1 MLSASL
7 SFPNRK
13 DMDSFIQAWVS
24 AKATITPLSQA
35 MVGGNGDA
43 AAAAAAAGGGGG
55 SAAGVGGDA
64 GIMTHV
70 LMAGARA
77 ACT

>member
-35 MVGGNGDA
+35 MAGGNGGGA
-43 AAAAAAAGGGGG
+43 AAAGGGG

>member
-35 MVGGNGDA
+35 MAGGNGGGGA
-43 AAAAAAAGGGGG
+43 AAAAAGGGG

-64 GIMTHV
+64 GILTHV

>member
-1 MLSASL
+1 
-7 SFPNRK
+7 
-13 DMDSFIQAWVS
+13 MDSFIQAWVS

-35 MVGGNGDA
+35 MAGGNGGGA
-43 AAAAAAAGGGGG
+43 AAAAAAGGGG

-64 GIMTHV
+64 GILTHV